1 MIFFKKI
8 DNHESILYWYVEIA
22 KIENMACKL
31 LYKIDVGKSDIFY
44 EYKIYFKMIVSL
56 SRFVQL
62 KLSSKESIPW
72 ELNTRE
78 I

>member
-1 MIFFKKI
+1 M
-8 DNHESILYWYVEIA
+8 EIA

-31 LYKIDVGKSDIFY
+31 LYKIDVGKSDIFS

-62 KLSSKESIPW
+62 KLSSKESIP
-72 ELNTRE
+72 
-78 I
+78 